1 MVALAIGCMTLLGN
15 DVWTRAP
22 SGRCAPGQTFTGCY
36 DRAQVY
42 EGALRYLVVSAAA
55 IAVVAAVGLLWRRLR
70 GGGSWIRVS
79 VSTATVGVL
88 LGAAASRVVGAEGAM
103 AAAYVTTAAVS
114 LGLAAAWLGLIRPA
128 LHHEKLK
135 IVGADR

>member
-15 DVWTRAP
+15 DVWTRPA
-22 SGRCAPGQTFTGCY
+22 SGECAPGETFTGCY

-42 EGALRYLVVSAAA
+42 EGALRYVVVGAVA
-55 IAVVAAVGLLWRRLR
+55 IAVVAAAGLLWRRR
-70 GGGSWIRVS
+70 RGGGGSWIRVS

-88 LGAAASRVVGAEGAM
+88 LGAAASRVVGVEGAM

-128 LHHEKLK
+128 LQHEK

>member
-15 DVWTRAP
+15 DVWTRPP
-22 SGRCAPGQTFTGCY
+22 SGECAPGQTFTGCY

-42 EGALRYLVVSAAA
+42 EGALRYLAVSAVA

-70 GGGSWIRVS
+70 GSGSWIRVS

-103 AAAYVTTAAVS
+103 AAAYVTTVAVS

-135 IVGADR
+135 IVGADQ